1 MKDRFLE
8 ISLLRKQI
16 QDLFHRV
23 EEKKKGMKEHYVS
36 LSSSNDNHFF
46 GLDSFRFQVKLAE
59 NEFRFLQDQFILIDN
74 RLYCDYYKLYHH
86 VYEYYVTNLPTGVVK
101 SIFPIYKDLEPTKA
115 YEPELVHKLYKD
127 ILFLIHKAYDT
138 LDHEHRKRESEKLL
152 TTSGIHIGNY
162 VHNRVFTDTLI
173 KTNIEL
179 FEQYLNT
186 YFIYHMTFLVN
197 IKDRLVM
204 FLDNVLRKQPAEQC
218 TVDEVDDNF
227 MQVVKDTNEP
237 TIVETFHSVEP
248 ETKSDHV
255 AIEVAEP
262 DTAEVI
268 VPVAEPDTAEVIVPL
283 AEPDTAEVGTHVVI
297 DIAEETEE
305 VPEGLSQSVIDV
317 AETKEP
323 QEVQEPETKEN
334 VQPVTDVAETKE
346 NVQPVTDVAETKEE
360 TPEPEPDT
368 TETGVQATETPTE
381 PTVEEVLNPII
392 DHLQRGLTDLP
403 PDLQPDLQPEPKK
416 KKRSR
421 KK

>member
-8 ISLLRKQI
+8 LSALRKQI
-16 QDLFHRV
+16 QELFHRL

-74 RLYCDYYKLYHH
+74 RLYCDYYKLYNH
-86 VYEYYVTNLPTGVVK
+86 VYEYYVTNLPAGIVK

-138 LDHEHRKRESEKLL
+138 LDHEHRKRESEKRL

-197 IKDRLVM
+197 LKDRLVM
-204 FLDNVLRKQPAEQC
+204 FLDHVLRKQPAEQC

-227 MQVVKDTNEP
+227 MQVVKNANEP

-255 AIEVAEP
+255 VIEVAEP
-262 DTAEVI
+262 DTGEVI
-268 VPVAEPDTAEVIVPL
+268 VTV

-317 AETKEP
+317 AETTEP
-323 QEVQEPETKEN
+323 QEVQE
-334 VQPVTDVAETKE
+334 AETKE
-346 NVQPVTDVAETKEE
+346 DVQPITDVAETKEE
-360 TPEPEPDT
+360 TPEPEPEPEPEPTPTET
-368 TETGVQATETPTE
+368 TETGVQATE

-392 DHLQRGLTDLP
+392 DHLQRGLTDIQ